1 MYSPRQNI
9 VTRYP
14 VLSYMDSAHHLKL
27 HFIKTILILSPY
39 MLINISINLFKPI
52 FLPKPLCVFFMS
64 SMYDAILSPFIL
76 VYLIPSNFF
85 EATEQET

>member
-1 MYSPRQNI
+1 
-9 VTRYP
+9 
-14 VLSYMDSAHHLKL
+14 
-27 HFIKTILILSPY
+27 
-39 MLINISINLFKPI
+39 
-52 FLPKPLCVFFMS
+52 LCVFFMS